1 MYYLSQIS
9 ASITC
14 FQNIKYDLKIYPHE
28 LYPCQPYAGFGKVM
42 IMEEEKGG
50 ANSVHDDEGI

>member
-1 MYYLSQIS
+1 M
-9 ASITC
+9 
-14 FQNIKYDLKIYPHE
+14 KYDLKIYPHE
-28 LYPCQPYAGFGKVM
+28 LYPCRPYAGLGKVM